1 MINAADKCH
10 LLIEVKSKHKATNK
24 CNSGS
29 KNKKWFDDECVN
41 ARKRYLSSKKYHR
54 KVRSLDSYC
63 NMVSSSK
70 MYKKTI
76 NKKVRIYQNDVN
88 KKLSN
93 LRSLDP
99 KAFRSLLN
107 KYSSEGK
114 DTYCKISK
122 ETFLNTS

>member
-1 MINAADKCH
+1 MF
-10 LLIEVKSKHKATNK
+10 S
-24 CNSGS
+24 
-29 KNKKWFDDECVN
+29 
-41 ARKRYLSSKKYHR
+41 
-54 KVRSLDSYC
+54 
-63 NMVSSSK
+63 MVSSSK
-70 MYKKTI
+70 MYRKTI
-76 NKKVRIYQNDVN
+76 NKKVRLYQNDVN

-99 KAFRSLLN
+99 KAIRSLLN